1 MCILLTILSTL
12 LVEVLIIAYFIY
24 KKKIKIKQLE
34 NKKAIILDSLQ
45 ERRDIDNLS
54 ELLCNRSYKERNYKI
69 MNSIKRIL
77 SSK

>member
-54 ELLCNRSYKERNYKI
+54 ELLCNRSYKESNYRI